1 MERRVQ
7 CVDEQGDAFNDT
19 KCAGVRPADQ
29 LQCNVLPCDFCSLTN
44 CAGQVLTWTKLH
56 DVMCT
61 VIIHTHSA
69 GAIQDVSVVTH
80 RIALV

>member
-19 KCAGVRPADQ
+19 QCAGVRPADQ

-44 CAGQVLTWTKLH
+44 CAGQVLPWREPPP
-56 DVMCT
+56 CQ
-61 VIIHTHSA
+61 A
-69 GAIQDVSVVTH
+69 
-80 RIALV
+80 ALVMFLPAFYLPHSGGSK

>member
-19 KCAGVRPADQ
+19 QCAGVRPADQ

-44 CAGQVLTWTKLH
+44 CAGQVLTWRELRSCH
-56 DVMCT
+56 VHRH
-61 VIIHTHSA
+61 HTHTQLELFKMCQLSP
-69 GAIQDVSVVTH
+69 IYCTF
-80 RIALV
+80 L